1 MNPDPREIKIE
12 DYNYD
17 LPEERIARYPL
28 SDRDS
33 SKLLVYS
40 SGKIKQDIFR
50 NISEYLSP
58 DHILVFNHTRVI
70 RARMIFHKQSGA
82 AIEIFCL
89 EPVDPPSYEKN
100 LSSRSGADWL
110 CLTGNRKKWKGEK
123 LSMSLGQGN
132 NQVKL
137 SATEIERHSRNSI
150 IRFSWDNKSMTFSD
164 ILNMA
169 GHVPLPPYLN
179 RPDEE
184 IDKTRYQTVYSREDG
199 SVAAPTAGL
208 HFTPEVL
215 EELDRKGIGR
225 EAVSLHVGAG
235 TFVPVKSD
243 TIGGHSMHTE
253 HFKVERKMISG
264 IIGRRVIAVGTT
276 SLRTLESLYWIGHKI
291 SRGEIREPGN
301 IFIEQWYP
309 YENPAR
315 ASYREYLEIILEF
328 MDRNKLEYLL
338 ARTAIIIVPGYKI
351 RIAEGLIT
359 NYHMPRST
367 LLLLVAAFTGK
378 HWRDIYNYSLEN
390 DFRFLSYG
398 DSSLLLP

>member
-1 MNPDPREIKIE
+1 VNPDPREIKIE
-12 DYNYD
+12 DYSYD
-17 LPEERIARYPL
+17 LPDEKIARYPL

-33 SKLLVYS
+33 SKLLVYN

-50 NISEYLSP
+50 NISKYLKA
-58 DHILVFNHTRVI
+58 DHILVFNQTRVI

-89 EPVDPPSYEKN
+89 EPVDPPAYEKN
-100 LSSRSGADWL
+100 LSSVSGADWL
-110 CLTGNRKKWKGEK
+110 CLTGNRKKWKGGK
-123 LSMSLGQGN
+123 LSMALGHGGR
-132 NQVKL
+132 QVKL
-137 SATEIERHSRNSI
+137 SATEIERRSKNSI
-150 IRFSWDNKSMTFSD
+150 IRFSWNNKSMTFSD

-179 RPDEE
+179 RADEE

-215 EELDRKGIGR
+215 GELDKKGIIR
-225 EAVSLHVGAG
+225 EAISLHVGAG

-243 TIGGHSMHTE
+243 TIGNHSMHTE

-264 IIGRRVIAVGTT
+264 IIGRSVIAVGTT

-291 SRGEIREPGN
+291 NSGEIKEPGN

-309 YENPAR
+309 YENQTR
-315 ASYREYLEIILEF
+315 ASYREYLEVILEF

-351 RIAEGLIT
+351 RMAEGLIT

-367 LLLLVAAFTGK
+367 LLLLVAALTGN